1 MKRRG
6 KHIVGRGLQVHG
18 QAGRNVGRGSERQT
32 IITRVKTNIT
42 LDVAEV
48 IGGSQKL
55 HDLIGLLGVQSLSSK
70 LFQPKDFKL
79 GRKHNICFLQRSL

>member
-48 IGGSQKL
+48 IGGSQAA
-55 HDLIGLLGVQSLSSK
+55 
-70 LFQPKDFKL
+70 
-79 GRKHNICFLQRSL
+79 

>member
-1 MKRRG
+1 M
-6 KHIVGRGLQVHG
+6 HIVGRGFQVHG
-18 QAGRNVGRGSERQT
+18 KAGRNVVRGSERQA
-32 IITRVKTNIT
+32 IITRVKKTNIT

-79 GRKHNICFLQRSL
+79 GRKHNIFFLKR